1 MAFELL
7 YIAIEFQVNAA
18 LQIQYKRQ
26 IAIAELSHFSLPIF
40 FFFCIFFFFLYT
52 GEFNKMSSE
61 AVKFF
66 RKKC

>member
-40 FFFCIFFFFLYT
+40 FFFCIFT
-52 GEFNKMSSE
+52 
-61 AVKFF
+61 
-66 RKKC
+66 

>member
-26 IAIAELSHFSLPIF
+26 IAIAELSHFSLPIY
-40 FFFCIFFFFLYT
+40 FFLLHFY
-52 GEFNKMSSE
+52 
-61 AVKFF
+61 VKTVHGGIQ
-66 RKKC
+66 